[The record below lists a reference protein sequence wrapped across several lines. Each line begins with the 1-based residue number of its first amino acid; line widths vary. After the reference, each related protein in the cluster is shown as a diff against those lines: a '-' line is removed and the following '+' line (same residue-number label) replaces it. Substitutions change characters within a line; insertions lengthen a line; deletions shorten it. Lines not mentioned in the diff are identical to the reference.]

1 MGDTFLDKAYD
12 LETPEDTQALYND
25 WAASYD
31 AEVSTNGYATPG
43 RVAKALADYLDDPA
57 VPVLDFGC
65 GTGLSGLA
73 LKLAGFD
80 TIDGM
85 DPSAEMLDLAR
96 GKDIYRS
103 LTLMDIHDE
112 APIAQ
117 GSYNVIAAIGVI
129 GTGAAPAMTLDL
141 LMNALDPGGKLAF
154 SLNDHAIADP
164 QYPAR
169 LNQWLDCGAARLK
182 YQKYGPHLPKQ
193 DIKSYVYILEKA

>member
-43 RVAKALADYLDDPA
+43 RVAKALADYIDDPA

-85 DPSAEMLDLAR
+85 DPNAEMLDLAR

-112 APIAQ
+112 TPVAQ
-117 GSYNVIAAIGVI
+117 GSYTAIAAIGVI

-141 LMNALDPGGKLAF
+141 LMNALDPGGILAF

>member
-85 DPSAEMLDLAR
+85 DPNAEMLDLAR

-103 LTLMDIHDE
+103 LTLIDIHDE
-112 APIAQ
+112 TPVAQ
-117 GSYNVIAAIGVI
+117 GSYTAIAAIGVI

-141 LMNALDPGGKLAF
+141 LMNALDPGGILAF

>member
-85 DPSAEMLDLAR
+85 DPNAEMLDLAR

-141 LMNALDPGGKLAF
+141 LMNALDPGGILAF